1 LTASAS
7 LAQVLRPISPAIRA
21 EGRHAMD
28 ADERTVELCDCVRRY
43 LAAHPDAAD
52 SLRGIRQW
60 WLPARLRDVTLE
72 ELEQALA
79 QLVARG
85 EVQRSTLP
93 GAGELYAR
101 SSATDKGTSCQKS

>member
-1 LTASAS
+1 
-7 LAQVLRPISPAIRA
+7 
-21 EGRHAMD
+21 MD
-28 ADERTVELCDCVRRY
+28 AHERTAELRECVRRY

-60 WLPARLRDVTLE
+60 WLPARLREVRLE

-79 QLVARG
+79 QLVACG

-93 GAGELYAR
+93 GAEELYAR
-101 SSATDKGTSCQKS
+101 GSATDKGTSCQKG

>member
-1 LTASAS
+1 
-7 LAQVLRPISPAIRA
+7 
-21 EGRHAMD
+21 MD
-28 ADERTVELCDCVRRY
+28 ARRRTAELCDCVRCY

-60 WLPARLRDVTLE
+60 WLPARLREVRLE

-79 QLVARG
+79 QLVDRG

-93 GAGELYAR
+93 GAEELYAR
-101 SSATDKGTSCQKS
+101 GSATEKGKSCQKS